1 MKALEELERRWKC
14 CAKIGPVRPWYGL
27 RAIQEGVWVNHRR
40 CLDEGADIGRVYG
53 PQGRTATVHPIRSGH
68 HPDQPCSE
76 LCNVWARVK
85 FPVVTVG
92 V

>member
-1 MKALEELERRWKC
+1 MAIG
-14 CAKIGPVRPWYGL
+14 AKLGRVVRPWYGPV
-27 RAIQEGVWVNHRR
+27 RPRMIQEGVWVNHRR

-53 PQGRTATVHPIRSGH
+53 PQGRTATVHPIRFGH

-85 FPVVTVG
+85 VPIVTVG

>member
-1 MKALEELERRWKC
+1 MEVWCKDRAST
-14 CAKIGPVRPWYGL
+14 AMVRP

-53 PQGRTATVHPIRSGH
+53 PQGRTATVHSIRFGH

-85 FPVVTVG
+85 FPIVTVG